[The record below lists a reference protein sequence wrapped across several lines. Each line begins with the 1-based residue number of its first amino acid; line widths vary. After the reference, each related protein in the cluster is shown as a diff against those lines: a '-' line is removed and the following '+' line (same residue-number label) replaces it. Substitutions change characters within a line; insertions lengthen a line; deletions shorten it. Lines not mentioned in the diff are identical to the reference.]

1 MRKKQKNKTVDE
13 VFASNASMDN
23 LATTKD
29 NVEIGSSD
37 NSGITLQEESGIT
50 LQEGRIDEQ
59 FNSKTQQQNLTA
71 NNIEQVEGQLEEAGN
86 IQGKDVPASDK
97 NGSEIVSNEQI
108 QDKEMSSNEDERS
121 NSTAQDLSGEKLSRD
136 ALIQLVKAE
145 EGLVELLATEYLES
159 KGGYIVPPV
168 LSGGTYIESPPLKV
182 KSLKEAGRLFL
193 KSINN

>member
-13 VFASNASMDN
+13 VFASNDGMDD

-29 NVEIGSSD
+29 NVEMSNYEESV
-37 NSGITLQEESGIT
+37 ITLQENST
-50 LQEGRIDEQ
+50 DEQ
-59 FNSKTQQQNLTA
+59 LNSKTQQQNLTT
-71 NNIEQVEGQLEEAGN
+71 NNIEQVEGQVEEASN
-86 IQGKDVPASDK
+86 IKGKDAPASDK
-97 NGSEIVSNEQI
+97 NGSEIVSSEQI
-108 QDKEMSSNEDERS
+108 QDKEVSSNEDERS

-145 EGLVELLATEYLES
+145 DGLVELLATEYLES

-168 LSGGTYIESPPLKV
+168 LSGGTYVESPPLKV
-182 KSLKEAGRLFL
+182 KNLKEAARLFL